1 MRTETTF
8 RFACFISFEKSI
20 CSRVRSGIGRAEE
33 AIGNALGERAAAKHF
48 ANMDDVIHKYVN

>member
-1 MRTETTF
+1 MLVLF
-8 RFACFISFEKSI
+8 LFKKSI